1 MKRAY
6 FQCTAAELERADPLA
21 ILGALAENLPF
32 AVEPAQRQAWIFEI
46 SHLQAIAAELPGGHF
61 FFEFM
66 IPRMGRRA
74 DVIILYRGLI
84 FVVEYKV
91 GERNFGRAA
100 IDQTLGY
107 AIDLKNFHE
116 TSHDLRI
123 VPILVATDAA
133 DTLSSADWG
142 TDNVMSP
149 LLTNADSLLS
159 KIQHVADR
167 FGHTKL
173 DATIWAA
180 GRYKPTPTIIE
191 AAQALY
197 RGHSVDEI
205 SRSEAGAEN
214 LTTTSA
220 YIAAVVETAKREQK
234 KAICFV
240 TGVPGSGKTLAGL
253 SIANSRMRAHEDEHA
268 VFLSGNGPLV
278 DVLREALTQDA
289 LERYLTLPRSERP
302 SRASEYQKSCAFIQ
316 NIHHFRDDNLEGNMP
331 PVEKVVVFDEAQRA
345 WGEEQT
351 SQFMRQ
357 KRGQIGFA
365 MSEPRFLLSVM
376 DRHSDWCTVVCL
388 IGGGQEINTGEAGLG
403 EWLDALAG
411 HFPHW
416 QVHLPEQILGR
427 EYLLAGRGEEAIAEI
442 APTKTPDLHLSVSL
456 RSFRAEKLSD
466 FIGAIIEGDG
476 DRARTLLS
484 QLTEYPVV
492 ITRDLIAA
500 REWLRRH
507 QRANERVGLLA
518 SSNALRL
525 KAEGVFVKAKIE
537 PPIWFLA
544 PPSDVRSSN
553 MLEDAAT
560 EFDVQ
565 GLELDW
571 ACVCWDAN
579 LRWAADGWSSMAF
592 KGTKWQQINDPQ
604 RRSYLLNAYR
614 VLLTRARQGL
624 VIFVPE
630 GDPIDPS
637 RNPAFYDGV
646 FEFLR
651 SCGIPTIEDVETD
664 VPLLIGEAHH

>member
-6 FQCTAAELERADPLA
+6 YQCTAAELERADPLA

-32 AVEPAQRQAWIFEI
+32 AVEPAQRQAWNFEI
-46 SHLQAIAAELPGGHF
+46 SHLQTIAAELPGSHF

-74 DVIILYRGLI
+74 DVILLYRGLI

-107 AIDLKNFHE
+107 ALDLKNFHE
-116 TSHDLRI
+116 TSHDARI
-123 VPILVATDAA
+123 VPILVATNAA
-133 DTLSSADWG
+133 DTIGSADWG
-142 TDNVMSP
+142 VDDVMSP
-149 LLTNADSLLS
+149 ILTNADSLLS
-159 KIQHVADR
+159 KIQHIADR
-167 FGHTKL
+167 FGRTEL
-173 DATIWAA
+173 DADIWSK

-197 RGHSVDEI
+197 RGHSVEEI

-220 YIAAVVETAKREQK
+220 YISGVVETAKREQK

-278 DVLREALTQDA
+278 GVLREALTQDA
-289 LERYLTLPRSERP
+289 LERYLTRPRSERS

-316 NIHHFRDDNLEGNMP
+316 NIHHFRDDNLEGNAP
-331 PVEKVVVFDEAQRA
+331 PVERVVVFDEAQRA

-376 DRHSDWCTVVCL
+376 DRHPDWCTVVCL

-403 EWLDALAG
+403 EWLNALAG
-411 HFPHW
+411 YFPHW

-427 EYLLAGRGEEAIAEI
+427 EYLLAGRGEEAIAAI
-442 APTKTPDLHLSVSL
+442 APIKTLDLHLSVSL

-466 FIGAIIEGDG
+466 FIGAIIDG
-476 DRARTLLS
+476 DSTRARMLLAE
-484 QLTEYPVV
+484 LTEYPVV
-492 ITRDLIAA
+492 LTRDLSAGRA
-500 REWLRRH
+500 WLRRH

-579 LRWAADGWSSMAF
+579 LRWAADGWASMAF
-592 KGTKWQQINDPQ
+592 KGTKWQQINDAQ
-604 RRSYLLNAYR
+604 RRSYLMNAYR

-624 VIFVPE
+624 IIFVPA

-637 RNPAFYDGV
+637 RSPAFYDSV

-651 SCGIPTIEDVETD
+651 SCGIPTIGEEEADI
-664 VPLLIGEAHH
+664 PLPMSEAHH

>member
-6 FQCTAAELERADPLA
+6 HQCTAAELECADPLA

-32 AVEPAQRQAWIFEI
+32 AVEPAQRQAWNFQI
-46 SHLQAIAAELPGGHF
+46 SHLQAMAAELSGSHF

-74 DVIILYRGLI
+74 DVILLYRGLI

-100 IDQTLGY
+100 IDQALGY

-116 TSHDLRI
+116 TSHDARI

-167 FGHTKL
+167 FGHTEL
-173 DATIWAA
+173 DAASWSA

-376 DRHSDWCTVVCL
+376 DRHPDWCTVVCL

-403 EWLDALAG
+403 EWLNALAR

-427 EYLLAGRGEEAIAEI
+427 EYLLAGRGEQAIATI
-442 APTKTPDLHLSVSL
+442 GPTKTPDLHLSVSL

-476 DRARTLLS
+476 GSAQTLLS

-492 ITRDLIAA
+492 ITRNLTAA

-525 KAEGVFVKAKIE
+525 KAEGIFVKAKIE

-579 LRWAADGWSSMAF
+579 LRWAVDSWSSMAF

-630 GDPIDPS
+630 GDSVDPS
-637 RNPAFYDGV
+637 RNPAYYDGV
-646 FEFLR
+646 FEFLQ
-651 SCGIPTIEDVETD
+651 SCGIPTIDEEATD
-664 VPLLIGEAHH
+664 MPLSLNEAHL

>member
-6 FQCTAAELERADPLA
+6 YQCTATELERADPLA

-32 AVEPAQRQAWIFEI
+32 AVEPAQRQAWNFEI
-46 SHLQAIAAELPGGHF
+46 SHLQAIATKLPASHF

-74 DVIILYRGLI
+74 DIIILYRGLI

-107 AIDLKNFHE
+107 ALDLKNFHE
-116 TSHDLRI
+116 TSHDARI
-123 VPILVATDAA
+123 VPILVATDATNA
-133 DTLSSADWG
+133 LSSSDWSA
-142 TDNVMSP
+142 DNVMSP
-149 LLTNADSLLS
+149 ILTNADSLLS
-159 KIQHVADR
+159 KILHIADR
-167 FGHTKL
+167 FGRTEL
-173 DATIWAA
+173 DASIWST

-197 RGHSVDEI
+197 RGHSVEEI

-220 YIAAVVETAKREQK
+220 YISAVVETAKREQK

-289 LERYLTLPRSERP
+289 LARHLMLPRSERP

-316 NIHHFRDDNLEGNMP
+316 NIHHFRDDNLEGEMP

-376 DRHSDWCTVVCL
+376 DRHPDWCTVVCL

-427 EYLLAGRGEEAIAEI
+427 EYLLAGRGEEAIAAI
-442 APTKTPDLHLSVSL
+442 RPTKTLDLHLSVSL
-456 RSFRAEKLSD
+456 RSFRAERLSD

-476 DRARTLLS
+476 GRAGALLS

-492 ITRDLIAA
+492 ITRDLTAA
-500 REWLRRH
+500 REWLRRY
-507 QRANERVGLLA
+507 QRANERIGLLA

-579 LRWAADGWSSMAF
+579 LRWATDGWSSMAF
-592 KGTKWQQINDPQ
+592 KGTKWQQINDLQ

-637 RNPAFYDGV
+637 RNPAFYDSV

-651 SCGIPTIEDVETD
+651 SCGIPTIDEEEATI
-664 VPLLIGEAHH
+664 PLPLSEGHH